1 MFCCPRFLTP
11 CRPRIDADD
20 RAGLEQLARYVT
32 RPPLAAARLQI
43 IDDEHL
49 TFRLKTPWSDG
60 TSFLVLSPLE
70 LIEKLAALVPP
81 PRLNLIRY
89 HGVLAPNASERNQ
102 IVRSAFFGR
111 AVAAPKRG
119 AQSQWAG
126 RIGAVGHSLSVD
138 IVIQIAQRHHGELII
153 AQMGD
158 IALELIG
165 IGVDPGVV
173 EIGDA
178 VEGEYRD
185 APVAGLV

>member
-1 MFCCPRFLTP
+1 MPPPHR
-11 CRPRIDADD
+11 RRRSG
-20 RAGLEQLARYVT
+20 RAGTAGPLRHPT
-32 RPPLAAARLQI
+32 PLAAARLQI